1 MKGLKNIS
9 YLIVRKRW
17 FFLVIIIF
25 IMDNIFREITMK
37 IYKNEYEKNLINS

>member
-25 IMDNIFREITMK
+25 IMDFSGNYNENI
-37 IYKNEYEKNLINS
+37 